1 MGGSLHGGIGL
12 AGSDDAPG
20 STASRSPTAIG
31 LEELMGRLAQS
42 GGVRARFRETKHLS
56 LLTAPLV
63 SEGTL
68 YFAPPDRFARH
79 TTQPG
84 NARIVVDGDRMAM
97 RDETGHRVMD
107 LEGSRVARHF
117 VGNLR
122 VLMRGDLAGLRS
134 RYEIGFHADGN
145 HWQLRLEPRSRIVR
159 RIVEQVNVE
168 GRGAELISMEN
179 LETNGDRIST
189 VFFEVETGLD
199 FSPAELER
207 LFSLE
212 APDDPQ

>member
-1 MGGSLHGGIGL
+1 M
-12 AGSDDAPG
+12 
-20 STASRSPTAIG
+20 
-31 LEELMGRLAQS
+31 
-42 GGVRARFRETKHLS
+42 
-56 LLTAPLV
+56 
-63 SEGTL
+63 
-68 YFAPPDRFARH
+68 
-79 TTQPG
+79 
-84 NARIVVDGDRMAM
+84 VDGDRMAM

-159 RIVEQVNVE
+159 RIVEQVSVE

-212 APDDPQ
+212 ARDDPQ